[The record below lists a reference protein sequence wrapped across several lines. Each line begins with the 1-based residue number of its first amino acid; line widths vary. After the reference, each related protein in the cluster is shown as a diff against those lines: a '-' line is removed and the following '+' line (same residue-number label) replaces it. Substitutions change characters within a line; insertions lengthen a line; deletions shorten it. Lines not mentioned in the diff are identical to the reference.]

1 MARHIVI
8 LAGGSGTRLW
18 PRSREKS
25 PKHLLTLHGGQSLLQ
40 STFERVARLT
50 ENVYVVTEQSQVES
64 IRKQLPNLR
73 DEQFIV
79 EPARRGTASAL
90 GLTALAIAERDPQAT
105 MLSVHADHY
114 LGHDEDAYLRTLD
127 AEARWAESKRS
138 LVTVGLRPPYAST
151 AFGYIQVGP
160 PLDGD
165 QAPAVYPVVRFVEK
179 PDLKTAEGFLAS
191 GSYLWNLGLFSW
203 PVDVLF
209 SEMAEHAP
217 QLYAGLEQVRRA
229 RRAGSTD
236 DADRHYEALPTEAID
251 YAVLERTK
259 NLLVVGAT
267 FDGHNR
273 HGEHQ
278 WTTQGKVIEA
288 DPGRAFAFEC
298 SQYDFHFSTWGYRIE
313 PTESGC
319 RVTEWSEDLR
329 PESAMELS
337 KQISGVDDR
346 TERNYLTMSGTLERL
361 AAALDS

>member
-1 MARHIVI
+1 MARHVVI

-25 PKHLLTLHGGQSLLQ
+25 PKHLLTLHGGESLLQ
-40 STFERVARLT
+40 STHARVLNLT
-50 ENVYVVTEQSQVES
+50 DSVYIVTEQSQVKS

-73 DEQFIV
+73 DQQFIV

-90 GLTALAIAERDPQAT
+90 GLAALAIAERDAQAT

-114 LGHDEDAYLRTLD
+114 LGHDEDAYLKTLD
-127 AEARWAESKRS
+127 VEARWAESKRS

-165 QAPAVYPVVRFVEK
+165 QTPAVYRAVRFVEK

-209 SEMAEHAP
+209 SEMATHAP
-217 QLYAGLEQVRRA
+217 QLYAGLERVKHA
-229 RRAGSTD
+229 RRAGRLD
-236 DADRHYEALPTEAID
+236 EADHLYEELPTEAID

-259 NLLVVGAT
+259 NLLVVGAA
-267 FDGHNR
+267 FEWHDLGSWADLHDILQRDEAGNFVEGDSVLIDSKNCMI
-273 HGEHQ
+273 HSPHKLVAAVGLDDMV
-278 WTTQGKVIEA
+278 VIETEDA
-288 DPGRAFAFEC
+288 ILICPKAR
-298 SQYDFHFSTWGYRIE
+298 SQDVKLIVDRLKQMGK
-313 PTESGC
+313 
-319 RVTEWSEDLR
+319 
-329 PESAMELS
+329 ME
-337 KQISGVDDR
+337 
-346 TERNYLTMSGTLERL
+346 YL
-361 AAALDS
+361 